1 MANSEWYIGMS
12 EKAIRQKVANTALSL
27 VGIKEGTAEHKR
39 IIDIYNAQRKLPKDY
54 AMSYGDP
61 WCAATMT
68 YIGIILEI
76 SNIIL
81 PECSCSRMIKLY
93 DDKDRWMEADDYV
106 PDLADIVMYDWDAV
120 KGECTGAPEHTGM
133 IVGKKGNTLMVLE
146 GNYDNQVKIREIC
159 VEYIKVRGYCLPD
172 YGSLAR
178 PFSDVDPNA
187 WYATHVARAAEL
199 GLMEG
204 VGGGKFEADRPIT
217 RAEVAAVAVRLA
229 EMMGE

>member
-1 MANSEWYIGMS
+1 MDNKWYIGMT
-12 EKAIRQKVANTALSL
+12 EKAIRQKVADTALSL
-27 VGIKEGTAEHKR
+27 LGIKEGSIEFKR
-39 IIDIYNAQRKLPKDY
+39 IIDTYNAQHKLPRGY
-54 AMSYGDP
+54 AVSYNDP

-93 DDKDRWMEADDYV
+93 DDKGRWMEADDYV
-106 PDLADIVMYDWDAV
+106 PDLADIVMFDWDAQ

-159 VEYIKVRGYCLPD
+159 VEYVKVRGYCLPD
-172 YGSLAR
+172 YAALVQ
-178 PFSDVDPNA
+178 PFTDVPNDHIHANSIA
-187 WYATHVARAAEL
+187 WGAEK
-199 GLMEG
+199 GIVVG
-204 VGGGKFEADRPIT
+204 VGGGLFEPDRPVT
-217 RAEVAAVAVRLA
+217 RGELMTILHRLSK
-229 EMMGE
+229 